1 MKFYQYKKMNALL
14 LTGVLAAGMAVPA
27 FAAETKQ
34 AEETTEPTAEEAKAE
49 PMTLEEIQKQVLRNN
64 RLKTTLELNAKK
76 VTAGL
81 SAIDD
86 GLDELQDTQDD
97 AARARKQASQAAS
110 AGQAGANGIL
120 SGLIQGGIDPT
131 KNPSGIL
138 AGISSGLLSGSAKTA
153 SAMEDMVDSI
163 ADQQRDT
170 LEDQQKELKNTK
182 QDLNKTKEDWNNEAL
197 AVTQLLVT
205 KTVQVEK
212 GVSLLSQKQALLER
226 VCQIEEKKAEL
237 GFSTPTDLSGKKLE
251 VSQGAKDLQDAK
263 DGLTLL
269 KRQLNDLMGRELDEE
284 LNITPPELTRTIE
297 TAPEYSEDLL
307 KTATNK
313 NYKLKTLRRDKQQA
327 KEKSEDMSQYDGQI
341 RASELDMDLADVA
354 MKDQEANIANDLK
367 KKLDRINAAAAVY
380 QNKKDANAKAKI
392 EWEQQQKSAALGLV
406 SAVELQA
413 LQLQYEQT
421 EMDLSA
427 AAYDYDLA
435 WEEYNMLMDG
445 TTLDIYDTY
454 KAQIG

>member
-1 MKFYQYKKMNALL
+1 MNALL

-34 AEETTEPTAEEAKAE
+34 AEETTEPTAEAPKAE
-49 PMTLEEIQKQVLRNN
+49 PMTLEEIQKLVLRNN

-110 AGQAGANGIL
+110 AGQAGTGHI
-120 SGLIQGGIDPT
+120 GQIGGIVGGPV
-131 KNPSGIL
+131 GGALGGL
-138 AGISSGLLSGSAKTA
+138 ADISSGLLSGSAKTA

-170 LEDQQKELKNTK
+170 LEDQQTELKNTK
-182 QDLNKTKEDWNNEAL
+182 LDLNKTKEDWNNEAL

-284 LNITPPELTRTIE
+284 LNITPPELTRIIE